1 MEFSYP
7 TYGVLGVECSNHS
20 VPTIFFNDLA
30 QSEKV
35 GLFHAR
41 KILPHLLPRISW
53 ILIALPFER
62 LSCVRV
68 SSAAPYLLPLRPT
81 ERLEATEIEAL
92 SRFFRFLNSTGI
104 HLQPRFLS
112 THLSTPLA
120 QPFTISCASIFV
132 LVRLPLGC
140 IPLLD
145 TKGGV

>member
-1 MEFSYP
+1 M
-7 TYGVLGVECSNHS
+7 C
-20 VPTIFFNDLA
+20 
-30 QSEKV
+30 
-35 GLFHAR
+35 
-41 KILPHLLPRISW
+41 
-53 ILIALPFER
+53 
-62 LSCVRV
+62 V

-81 ERLEATEIEAL
+81 ERLEATEIAAL

-120 QPFTISCASIFV
+120 QPFTIACASIFV

-145 TKGGV
+145 PKVGV